1 MKSLIG
7 VICATALM
15 TSVSAQ
21 TKTLK
26 VGVLKF
32 GAAKLGTQHL
42 CAQ

>member
-21 TKTLK
+21 TKTRHD
-26 VGVLKF
+26 VGLFSDVGLV
-32 GAAKLGTQHL
+32 GGDDA
-42 CAQ
+42 